1 TRQEGC
7 KEEDL
12 EEEVVSTIFGNW
24 AKGDE
29 QSSPSSFPARK
40 QPGVSNSSTTMRPH
54 LHVDAAAPSLEA
66 IAALRAHL
74 DAGGVAA
81 LPTDTLYGLAADARN
96 ADAVAAVYALKG
108 RDFGKPLPIVVRNL
122 EQAAEAARDLP
133 DVFAELAAAFWP
145 GPLTLVVRASAW
157 IAPQVTAG
165 TGTVGMRQPDLPL
178 LAALLAATGY
188 PLTAT
193 SANRSG
199 APECRAAAAVAEQ
212 LGGLLAEHR
221 GLLVDGGDS
230 P

>member
-81 LPTDTLYGLAADARN
+81 LPT
-96 ADAVAAVYALKG
+96 
-108 RDFGKPLPIVVRNL
+108 VVRNL

-221 GLLVDGGDS
+221 GLLVD
-230 P
+230 